1 MKQVK
6 KYVIVDIVTGIVLC
20 ALAGFF
26 VFILNKWIGSPQKI
40 RLWLELFTT
49 ITGSFYLT
57 WLLSRIKKKNFDDK
71 KEKTEIK
78 RIVLLSV
85 ILVIVRLINTALY
98 PLIGKW
104 GEIPA
109 VILSAIIDLFGIV
122 IVYRLLPQ
130 DRRPEKNDLD
140 NEKTCEGKRK

>member
-49 ITGSFYLT
+49 ITGSFYL
-57 WLLSRIKKKNFDDK
+57 
-71 KEKTEIK
+71 
-78 RIVLLSV
+78 
-85 ILVIVRLINTALY
+85 VIVRLINTALF
-98 PLIGKW
+98 PVIGKW

-109 VILSAIIDLFGIV
+109 VILSVIIDLFGIV

-140 NEKTCEGKRK
+140 NEKTCG

>member
-6 KYVIVDIVTGIVLC
+6 KYAIVDIVTGIVLC

-57 WLLSRIKKKNFDDK
+57 WLLSRIKKKNSDDK

-85 ILVIVRLINTALY
+85 ILINTALY
-98 PLIGKW
+98 PVIGKW

-130 DRRPEKNDLD
+130 DQRSEKNDLD
-140 NEKTCEGKRK
+140 NEKTCG